1 MFLTVRLVKNSVTGT
16 RSKMATKTKKSLEL
30 PQDLLTRLDNFFEK
44 NNNLFFWI
52 GMCCAFVFSILLF
65 SVNMSEMGDDSGYV
79 SRAFNL
85 LKDGTFPSFQ
95 GPFYPMVLVP
105 FIGIFGMKIVLLK
118 ILSMVFILLS
128 LYFFWKA
135 FKDMIPYTLLITV
148 FILLCTNS
156 YILYFS
162 SQTFSEALYLMLQD
176 LMFFIFNKYF
186 IKSETDMSFKKD
198 YIPMLLL
205 GMVIFLGAITRNVHY
220 GALVG
225 IIVVFIIW
233 KKWKS
238 AIGVTLGFSIFYGI
252 FEVVKRLFWSY
263 DVAQL
268 ATQGKQLMY
277 KDPYNA
283 QAGMEDF
290 SGYLT
295 RFVENSETYI
305 SRCIYFISGLRP
317 EESDVSGLLTIF
329 TYLLL
334 VGALILVFRKNKAI
348 QMTIFYIAAIC
359 SVSFIVLQSFWGQWR
374 LIAVFYPYILMAL
387 LAFFYYGL
395 KKYSK
400 FQFIF
405 PLLAA
410 ILFFSAIG
418 DTFSK
423 IGKNLPVIQKNIA
436 GDMFAGY
443 TPDWKNFMLMSQWA
457 AKNTPPEFTTASR
470 KPEMSFIYTGRPF
483 FGIYSV
489 KEVALED
496 LKSKIVADNAVFGVD
511 VESVM
516 RLPFYGSI
524 SKFLFGVVQ
533 ASDNTIIGLY
543 QLSDQ
548 QSANVIS
555 EISNTG
561 LKVDLSPFNT
571 FETKSKM
578 GIKLNCIDPD
588 LLVKMLKDNK
598 AKYMILPSIRMNP
611 AENTGQILTTMHR
624 YISWVQL
631 KYPASLRLVHTIGK
645 SEQAQ
650 LVEFDFQNM
659 N

>member
-1 MFLTVRLVKNSVTGT
+1 M
-16 RSKMATKTKKSLEL
+16 KTKKNSE
-30 PQDLLTRLDNFFEK
+30 PKQDLLARLDHFFEK

-65 SVNMSEMGDDSGYV
+65 SLNMSEMGDDSGYV

-85 LKDGTFPSFQ
+85 LKNGTFPSFQ

-105 FIGIFGMKIVLLK
+105 FISLFGMKIVLLK
-118 ILSMVFILLS
+118 FISMIFILLS

-135 FKDMIPYTLLITV
+135 FKDLIPYSLLITV

-162 SQTFSEALYLMLQD
+162 SQTFSEALYLMLQA
-176 LMFFIFNKYF
+176 LMFLIFNKYF
-186 IKSETDMSFKKD
+186 IKNETDISFKKD
-198 YIPMLLL
+198 YIPLLLL
-205 GMVIFLGAITRNVHY
+205 GLIIFLGALTRNVHY

-225 IIVVFIIW
+225 IIFVFILW

-238 AIGVTLGFSIFYGI
+238 AIGVTLGFGIFYII
-252 FEVVKRLFWSY
+252 FEVIKRLFWSN
-263 DVAQL
+263 DVAQI
-268 ATQGKQLMY
+268 AIQGKQLMY

-283 QAGMEDF
+283 QAGMEDL
-290 SGYLT
+290 SGYFS

-305 SRCIYFISGLRP
+305 SRCIYFISGLRS
-317 EESDVSGLLTIF
+317 EESNVSGLLTIF

-334 VGALILVFRKNKAI
+334 VGALILVFRKNKAVM
-348 QMTIFYIAAIC
+348 MTIIYIAAIC

-374 LIAVFYPYILMAL
+374 LIAVFYPYILTAL

-395 KKYSK
+395 KKFNK

-423 IGKNLPVIQKNIA
+423 IGKNLPVIQKNLA

-470 KPEMSFIYTGRPF
+470 KPEMSFIYSGRPF
-483 FGIYSV
+483 YGIYSV
-489 KEVALED
+489 KEVALND
-496 LKSKIVADNAVFGVD
+496 LKSKAVAGNTVFGVD

-516 RLPFYGSI
+516 RLPFYGTI

-543 QLSDQ
+543 QLSNQ
-548 QSANVIS
+548 QSANVIN
-555 EISNTG
+555 EIGKTG
-561 LKVDLSPFNT
+561 LKIDLSPFNT

-578 GIKLNCIDPD
+578 GIKLNYIDPD

-611 AENTGQILTTMHR
+611 SENTGQILTTMHR
-624 YISWVQL
+624 YIGWVQL
-631 KYPASLRLVHTIGK
+631 KYPSSLRLVHTIGK